1 MWEEQWTG
9 LGGPL
14 LSLLGY
20 KLPRGSD
27 FVFLHCLP
35 SAALAKVPVDS
46 CPTAGFLICRNFWL
60 FLYSICNDGKFWP
73 SFIVLE

>member
-14 LSLLGY
+14 LSLLGH

-27 FVFLHCLP
+27 FVFLLCLP

-46 CPTAGFLICRNFWL
+46 RPIAGFNL
-60 FLYSICNDGKFWP
+60 
-73 SFIVLE
+73 